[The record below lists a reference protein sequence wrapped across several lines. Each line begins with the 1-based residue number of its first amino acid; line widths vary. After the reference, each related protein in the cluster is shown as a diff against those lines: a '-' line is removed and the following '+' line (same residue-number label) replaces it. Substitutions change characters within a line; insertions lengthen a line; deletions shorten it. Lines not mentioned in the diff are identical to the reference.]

1 MRAGMIPAMTRQRR
15 WAQPP
20 ERDDSGRLAP
30 EVVAAA
36 RRRVMR
42 ALLAV
47 IVAAIAAGLLAYGC
61 SRSPK
66 PKADRPH
73 YAADRAAATTAPQR
87 TFAGNGPRPMS

>member
-1 MRAGMIPAMTRQRR
+1 MIPAMTRQRR

-47 IVAAIAAGLLAYGC
+47 IIAAIAAGLLAYGC
-61 SRSPK
+61 SRSTHRVQK
-66 PKADRPH
+66 SAV
-73 YAADRAAATTAPQR
+73 TLQVVL
-87 TFAGNGPRPMS
+87 PRPMVEG